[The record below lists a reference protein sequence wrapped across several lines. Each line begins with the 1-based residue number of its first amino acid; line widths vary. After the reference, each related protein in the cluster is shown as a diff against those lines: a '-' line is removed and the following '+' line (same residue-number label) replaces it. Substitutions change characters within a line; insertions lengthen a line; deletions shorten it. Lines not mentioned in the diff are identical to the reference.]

1 MGAGAAVLV
10 PHRVRHAVAAGS
22 RGASRRSGTGGAT
35 PRSHCRRS
43 VPSATRSPVSAVR
56 RSPSPSEPP
65 KGHVPAPRA
74 ESVPRGA
81 PSARLRP
88 VGLGQPPHWHGAPDW
103 QPHPQPEPQPQ
114 APSTVRWTTSAGV
127 SCCGSVV
134 GESAIVPPQGRTSRR
149 TTGPYDDDVRPGRTT
164 SACRPTPLHAQTGP
178 QMNGAPTAHKRRSP
192 PVFATRPPPGARP
205 AGHRRARPSPDR
217 RPAWR
222 PTPRGRRNARSN
234 GRAA

>member
-103 QPHPQPEPQPQ
+103 QPHPQLEPQPQ

-149 TTGPYDDDVRPGRTT
+149 TTGSYDRRRRTT
-164 SACRPTPLHAQTGP
+164 GAYDVGVPPHPSACPVGPVRERRTDGAQA
-178 QMNGAPTAHKRRSP
+178 QK
-192 PVFATRPPPGARP
+192 PPGLRYA
-205 AGHRRARPSPDR
+205 PS
-217 RPAWR
+217 
-222 PTPRGRRNARSN
+222 TGVGVCRSSACSPVT
-234 GRAA
+234 R